1 MQLRDALITQAPSL
15 ALQRA
20 AASEIARLDS
30 LLHDFRR
37 AALASCAMLD
47 ATGQP
52 GEALDR
58 LRAVLCRSAQ

>member
-1 MQLRDALITQAPSL
+1 MKLREALITQAPSL

-20 AASEIARLDS
+20 AAAEIARQDS

-37 AALASCAMLD
+37 AALAACATLD

-52 GEALDR
+52 GEAMDR
-58 LRAVLCRSAQ
+58 LRVVLARSAT